1 MTDTIS
7 LDEMLQH
14 PGLRDEAPFNSNVA
28 EGPTDGAAY
37 WIHADDKVRL
47 RVGLWNTTAAS
58 NGTVLLFPGRSEY
71 IENYGRTAT
80 DLEQLGYATFAIDW
94 RGHGLSDRLTED
106 PMIGHVRRFSDYQK
120 DVAAMIKAA
129 EELALPKPWYL
140 IGHSMGACVGLRSV
154 IDGLPVSA
162 CAFTSPMWDIKM
174 STLER
179 CAAWPL
185 SWAAQAL
192 GKGDIYVPGVKRQ
205 TYVLSSPFEG
215 NKMTHDPDMF
225 QYWVNQAQTL
235 SDLPTAGPSMGW
247 LHAALKECRSLSRV
261 RSPNIP
267 CIVFCADKDEDINV
281 RAIEDRM
288 AGWPNGRCELFQ
300 NSKHELFLEVP
311 DIRQSVMTRIN
322 EVFANASN

>member
-1 MTDTIS
+1 MTDIKS
-7 LDEMLQH
+7 DEMMQH
-14 PGLRDEAPFNSNVA
+14 LGLMDEAPFNSDIA
-28 EGPTDGAAY
+28 ESPTDGAAY

-47 RVGLWNTTAAS
+47 RVGLWKTKNAS

-71 IENYGRTAT
+71 IENYGRTAI

-129 EELALPKPWYL
+129 EKLALPKPWYL
-140 IGHSMGACVGLRSV
+140 IGHSMGACLGLRSV

-179 CAAWPL
+179 GAAWPL
-185 SWAAQAL
+185 SWLAQVL

-215 NKMTHDPDMF
+215 NKMTHDLDMY
-225 QYWVNQAQTL
+225 QYWVNQAQKL
-235 SDLPTAGPSMGW
+235 SDRLTAGPSMGW
-247 LHAALKECRSLSRV
+247 LHEALKECRSLSNV
-261 RSPNIP
+261 NSPTVP
-267 CIVFCADKDEDINV
+267 CIVFCADEDEDVDV
-281 RAIEDRM
+281 RTIQDRM
-288 AGWPNGRCELFQ
+288 ARWPNGRCEMFQ
-300 NSKHELFLEVP
+300 NAKHELFLETP
-311 DIRQSVMTRIN
+311 NIRDRMMTKIE
-322 EVFANASN
+322 EVFAGTRS

>member
-1 MTDTIS
+1 MTETLS
-7 LDEMLQH
+7 DETLQH
-14 PGLRDEAPFNSNVA
+14 SGLMDKAPFHSSVA
-28 EGPTDGAAY
+28 EGPADGAAY

-47 RVGLWNTTAAS
+47 RVGLWKTETAK

-71 IENYGRTAT
+71 IENYGRTAV
-80 DLEQLGYATFAIDW
+80 DLAKLRYATFAIDW
-94 RGHGLSDRLTED
+94 RGHGLSDRLAKD

-120 DVAAMIKAA
+120 DVAAMIQAA
-129 EELALPKPWYL
+129 EALALPKPWYL
-140 IGHSMGACVGLRSV
+140 IGHSMGACIGLRAV
-154 IDGLPVSA
+154 INGLPVAA

-174 STLER
+174 SPLER

-185 SWAAQAL
+185 SWVAQAL

-225 QYWVNQAQTL
+225 RYWVNQAQTL

-247 LHAALKECRSLSRV
+247 LHEALKECRSLSRV
-261 RSPNIP
+261 SSPNIP
-267 CIVFCADKDEDINV
+267 CIVFCADKDEDINI

-288 AGWPNGRCELFQ
+288 AVWPNGSCELFQ
-300 NSKHELFLEVP
+300 NSKHELFLETP
-311 DIRQSVMTRIN
+311 KIRGRVMTIID
-322 EVFANASN
+322 EVFASASS